1 MTFRVLGLLILL
13 YVSADLGNAS
23 VPGIFSFASD
33 QLFVDGV
40 VRVKAA
46 VHVADPADGP
56 ADPAL
61 PRWCAAAPAV
71 ATFAASAARP
81 PLASA
86 RHRPQHRF
94 GIPAARDRTDGE
106 PPA

>member
-1 MTFRVLGLLILL
+1 MTFRVLALLILS
-13 YVSADLGNAS
+13 YVATDLGDAS

-46 VHVADPADGP
+46 AHFAERADAPSDAP
-56 ADPAL
+56 Q
-61 PRWCAAAPAV
+61 PRWYATAPAV
-71 ATFAASAARP
+71 STVATGPAPLYFASSRYRP
-81 PLASA
+81 P
-86 RHRPQHRF
+86 HPV
-94 GIPAARDRTDGE
+94 GITAVGDRADGE